1 MKVAK
6 AIHIRKSF
14 TALTRAP
21 EVAVLPLAEGV
32 VEAGLEDEV
41 DITKSLLLLGK
52 GNDAELEEE
61 RDELAPRDVEL
72 DPDGG
77 GTTALALTSLP
88 IPQGIFPPDGW
99 FAFSGAT
106 GGSPL
111 AA

>member
-6 AIHIRKSF
+6 VIHIRKSF
-14 TALTRAP
+14 TVLTRAP

-32 VEAGLEDEV
+32 FEAGPEDEV

-52 GNDAELEEE
+52 GNDAELEE

-77 GTTALALTSLP
+77 GTTALTLTSLP